1 MDVVSWTEDAFDL
14 VRTDGDRW
22 GYPQLMVF
30 KFRRIP
36 LNSLLPDLY
45 KEGLEDRLRDS

>member
-14 VRTDGDRW
+14 VRTDGHRW